1 VSLPPKALL
10 PRLIHP
16 IAGAVAMLTIAT
28 FWLSTALSE
37 LFASQATVVAVK
49 TAIPWGFLLLVPAL
63 AATGGSGFALAKGQ
77 RSGLVGTK
85 QKRMPFI
92 AANGVLVLIPVALFL
107 AAKARAGAF
116 DATFYTVQ
124 VLELVAGAVNLTL
137 LGLNM
142 RDGLALTQWRRRS
155 ALGAATVG
163 SAQLTG
169 RGEVAQGTLAL
180 RVSKPQGFGFKAGQA
195 VYLSLPGLTQADAK
209 GRVRTFSIASAPHE
223 AELTL
228 ATRLTDSRLK
238 HHLAAAAIGE
248 PIQIEGPYGDLTL
261 HDDAARPAVFL
272 AGGIGITP
280 IRSMILDALH
290 RALPQRLYLFYSN
303 RRPEDAAFLAEL
315 QALAHQHPQFTLIAT
330 FTDAAL
336 PPGAG
341 ERGRI
346 TAELMARH
354 VDDPAAPIY
363 YLAGPPAMVAA
374 MQDVLAQ
381 AGINPAQVRAEAF
394 SGY

>member
-1 VSLPPKALL
+1 MSLSSKALL

-16 IAGAVAMLTIAT
+16 IAGVVAMLTIAT

-63 AATGGSGFALAKGQ
+63 AATGGTGFALAKGQ

-92 AANGVLVLIPVALFL
+92 AANGLLVLIPAALFL

-124 VLELVAGAVNLTL
+124 VLELMAGAVNLTL

-169 RGEVAQGTLAL
+169 RGEVAEGTLAL
-180 RVSKPQGFGFKAGQA
+180 RVSKPQGFTFRAGQA
-195 VYLSLPGLTQADAK
+195 VYVSLPGLSQGDAK

-228 ATRLTDSRLK
+228 ATRLTGSSLK
-238 HHLAAAAIGE
+238 SHLANAAMGTAIE
-248 PIQIEGPYGDLTL
+248 LEGPYGDLTL
-261 HDDAARPAVFL
+261 HEDGTREAVFL

-280 IRSMILDALH
+280 LRSIILDALH
-290 RALPQRLYLFYSN
+290 RALPHRLTLFYSN
-303 RRPEDAAFLAEL
+303 REPEDAAFLAEL
-315 QALAHQHPQFTLIAT
+315 QALAHQHPQFKLVAT

-346 TAELMARH
+346 TAELIAKH
-354 VDDPAAPIY
+354 VEDRAAATY

-374 MQDVLAQ
+374 MQALLAQ
-381 AGINPAQVRAEAF
+381 AGIDPAQVRAEAF